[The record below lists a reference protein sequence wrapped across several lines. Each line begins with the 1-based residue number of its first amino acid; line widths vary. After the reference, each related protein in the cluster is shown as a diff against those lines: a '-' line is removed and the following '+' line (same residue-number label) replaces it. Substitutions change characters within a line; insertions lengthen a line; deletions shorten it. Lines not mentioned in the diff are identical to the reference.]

1 MPDFQTTLARYKTY
15 LDAERGVSPN
25 TSRAYRQDVEDFLL
39 IAMQRGAREPVD
51 LLESHALAYIAQL
64 DGRGLRDASVS
75 RKINSLHS
83 FSKFLVL
90 DDVRKDDF
98 MVEIRGRKKA
108 RPLPRVLSV
117 AKMKRLLS
125 QPDPGHP
132 RSLRDKA
139 VCELLYATG
148 LRASELCGLS
158 IDDVDLDR
166 HNLKCYGKG
175 RRERMV
181 PVGKVACEYV
191 ALYLDQ
197 RRMLVKA
204 SEQGLAAPQPAPPK
218 KRGRGLA
225 KNEGPTL
232 AEARSPF
239 LFPNRKGGPLARQA
253 VREILK
259 VNAAKAELTENVTP
273 HVLRHSFA
281 THLLAHGADLRTIQ
295 ELMGHKS
302 ITSTE
307 IYTHVTNERLK
318 DVYKKCH
325 PRA

>member
-1 MPDFQTTLARYKTY
+1 MADFQTILARYATY
-15 LDAERGVSPN
+15 LDAERGVAPN
-25 TSRAYRQDVEDFLL
+25 TARAYKQDVEDFLL
-39 IAMQRGAREPVD
+39 IAMQRGAREPED
-51 LLESHALAYIAQL
+51 LLESHALAYIAQQ
-64 DGRGLRDASVS
+64 DGKGLRSSTVS
-75 RKINSLHS
+75 RKIGSLHS

-90 DDVRKDDF
+90 EDVRRDDF
-98 MVEIRGRKKA
+98 MAEIRGRKQT
-108 RPLPRVLSV
+108 RTLPRVLSV

-148 LRASELCGLS
+148 LRVSELCSLS
-158 IDDVDLDR
+158 IDDLDLDG
-166 HNLKCYGKG
+166 HNVKCYGKG

-197 RRMLVKA
+197 RKMLVKA
-204 SEQGLAAPQPAPPK
+204 QEQGLTSLQPAPPK
-218 KRGRGLA
+218 KRGRPLP

-259 VNAAKAELTENVTP
+259 ANAAKAELTENVTP

-295 ELMGHKS
+295 ELMGHKTIS
-302 ITSTE
+302 STE

>member
-1 MPDFQTTLARYKTY
+1 MADFQATLARYATY
-15 LDAERGVSPN
+15 LDAERGVTPN

-39 IAMQRGAREPVD
+39 VAMQRGAREPGD

-75 RKINSLHS
+75 RKIGSLHS
-83 FSKFLVL
+83 FSKFLVI
-90 DDVRKDDF
+90 DDARRDDF
-98 MVEIRGRKKA
+98 MAEIRGRKQA

-139 VCELLYATG
+139 MCELLYATG
-148 LRASELCGLS
+148 LRVSELCGLS
-158 IDDVDLDR
+158 IDDLDLDG
-166 HNLKCYGKG
+166 HNVKCYGKG

-191 ALYLDQ
+191 GLYLDQ
-197 RRMLVKA
+197 RKMLVKA
-204 SEQGLAAPQPAPPK
+204 QEQGLAAPQPAPPK
-218 KRGRGLA
+218 KRGQRLP

-253 VREILK
+253 AREILK

-281 THLLAHGADLRTIQ
+281 THLLANGADLRAIQ

-302 ITSTE
+302 ISSTE

>member
-1 MPDFQTTLARYKTY
+1 MADFQTTLARYVTY
-15 LDAERGVSPN
+15 LESERGVSPN
-25 TSRAYRQDVEDFLL
+25 TVRAYRLDVEDFLL
-39 IAMQRGAREPVD
+39 VAMQRGAREPDD

-64 DGRGLRDASVS
+64 DGKGAADATIT
-75 RKINSLHS
+75 RKIGSLHS
-83 FSKFLVL
+83 FAKFLVI
-90 DDVRKDDF
+90 DDTRKDDF
-98 MVEIRGRKKA
+98 MAAIRGRKKP
-108 RPLPRVLSV
+108 RHLPRTLSV
-117 AKMKRLLS
+117 SKVKRLLG

-148 LRASELCGLS
+148 LRVSELCGLS
-158 IDDVDLDR
+158 IDDLDLDGGSV
-166 HNLKCYGKG
+166 KCYGKG

-197 RRMLVKA
+197 RKMLVKA
-204 SEQGLAAPQPAPPK
+204 AEKGLDAPRPAPPK
-218 KRGRGLA
+218 KRGRPVRRD
-225 KNEGPTL
+225 EGPTL
-232 AEARSPF
+232 AEAKSSY
-239 LFPNRKGGPLARQA
+239 LFPNRKGSPLSRHA
-253 VREILK
+253 VRTIVK
-259 VNAAKAELTENVTP
+259 QNAVKANLEENVTP

-295 ELMGHKS
+295 ELLGHKT

>member
-1 MPDFQTTLARYKTY
+1 MPDFQTILARYATY
-15 LDAERGVSPN
+15 LDAERGVTPN

-39 IAMQRGAREPVD
+39 IAMQRGAREPGD
-51 LLESHALAYIAQL
+51 LIESHALAYIAQL
-64 DGRGLRDASVS
+64 DGRGLRDASIS

-83 FSKFLVL
+83 FSKFLVI
-90 DDVRKDDF
+90 DDMRRDDF
-98 MVEIRGRKKA
+98 MAGIRGRKHP
-108 RPLPRVLSV
+108 RPLPRTLSV
-117 AKMKRLLS
+117 AKVKRLLS

-139 VCELLYATG
+139 ACELLYATG
-148 LRASELCGLS
+148 LRVSELCGLS
-158 IDDVDLDR
+158 IDDLDLEG
-166 HNLKCYGKG
+166 HTLKCYGKG

-197 RRMLVKA
+197 RKMLVKA
-204 SEQGLAAPQPAPPK
+204 QEQGLESPKPAPPK
-218 KRGRGLA
+218 KRGRRVP

-239 LFPNRKGGPLARQA
+239 LFPSRKGGPISRQA
-253 VREILK
+253 IRDIVK
-259 VNAAKAELTENVTP
+259 ANAAKAELTENVTP

-302 ITSTE
+302 ISSTE

-318 DVYKKCH
+318 DVYRKCH